1 MSIDLE
7 TAEALLKVIQF
18 LGEQFGI
25 AIDSTNKNL
34 VHYLQ
39 ELGENIV
46 AYVRATSCMW
56 LIVGILLIIGGIVLV
71 IVGCKMDWEV
81 FHWIGMIC
89 AVVAGVIFILYNAN
103 KIIACDT
110 FPEKVIYDYIDS
122 ISSTS
127 GQSGY

>member
-7 TAEALLKVIQF
+7 TAEALLKVIEF
-18 LGEQFGI
+18 LGEKFGI

-34 VHYLQ
+34 VPYLQ
-39 ELGENIV
+39 ELGGNIV
-46 AYVRATSCMW
+46 AYVRAISCMW

-71 IVGCKMDWEV
+71 IVGCKMNWEV

-89 AVVAGVIFILYNAN
+89 AVAAGVVFIIYYTD
-103 KIIACDT
+103 KIITCDT

-127 GQSGY
+127 E